1 METTSQPSFPWLE
14 LIDRPAFCVKDSVV
28 VAVNSAAENRML
40 AIGMNVREIV
50 TEHHDAYEN
59 FVNGSLY
66 LTITAGGLPCHASV
80 TRTKA
85 CDIFLIHQTDD
96 DNLQALALAAQQLR
110 IPLSNVMLIT
120 DKLLTDLE
128 HTNTDVQQQAKQIN
142 HNLFQLLRI
151 VSNMSDADS
160 YQNARHIGME
170 TIDFAALIAEIMEK
184 AQTIS
189 QNVGISLC
197 YTAPNGPIL
206 GMANAEKMER
216 AVYNLLSNALKFSP
230 AGSTIEAKLI
240 KSGNHASFI
249 ISNQNPE
256 PVDDNS
262 FWSRYRREPAIED
275 NRFGLGL
282 GMTLISSIAS
292 AHGGTVLVDHPTP
305 LETRVTM
312 TVAIVK
318 NNSGTVSSPVFRI
331 GDYAG
336 GRDKGLLELS
346 EILPS
351 DSYQKIN

>member
-1 METTSQPSFPWLE
+1 MGSYDVFRLE
-14 LIDRPAFCVKDSVV
+14 SGADDR
-28 VAVNSAAENRML
+28 E
-40 AIGMNVREIV
+40 
-50 TEHHDAYEN
+50 
-59 FVNGSLY
+59 
-66 LTITAGGLPCHASV
+66 
-80 TRTKA
+80 
-85 CDIFLIHQTDD
+85 
-96 DNLQALALAAQQLR
+96 LQAMALAARALREPLAAIMNTAEQFLPKNQSDKGEAANPHMERLNRSLYQMLR
-110 IPLSNVMLIT
+110 II
-120 DKLLTDLE
+120 
-128 HTNTDVQQQAKQIN
+128 
-142 HNLFQLLRI
+142 
-151 VSNMSDADS
+151 SNMSDADS
-160 YQNARHIGME
+160 YKNARHIGME
-170 TIDFAALIAEIMEK
+170 TVDFAALIAEIMEK

-189 QNVGISLC
+189 QDVGITLS

-230 AGSTIEAKLI
+230 AGSTVEAKLI

-249 ISNQNPE
+249 ISNQNLE

-282 GMTLISSIAS
+282 GMTLVSSIAS

-312 TVAIVK
+312 TVSIVK
-318 NNSGTVSSPVFRI
+318 NNSGTINSPVFRI

-346 EILPS
+346 EILPA
-351 DSYQKIN
+351 DSYKKIN

>member
-1 METTSQPSFPWLE
+1 MDITTQVSFPWLE
-14 LIDRPAFCVKDSVV
+14 LIDRPAFCVKNSMV
-28 VAVNSAAENRML
+28 VAVNSAAESRML
-40 AIGMNVREIV
+40 SSGMDVREIV
-50 TEHHDAYEN
+50 TEHLDVYES
-59 FVNGSLY
+59 FVGGSLY
-66 LTITAGGLPCHASV
+66 LKITAGGLPCHASI
-80 TRTKA
+80 TRTKE
-85 CDIFLIHQTDD
+85 CDIFLIHQTED

-110 IPLSNVMLIT
+110 IPLSNVMLVT
-120 DKLLTDLE
+120 DKLLAELDN
-128 HTNTDVQQQAKQIN
+128 TNVQQQAKQIN

-160 YQNARHIGME
+160 YKNTRQFGME
-170 TIDFAALIAEIMEK
+170 PVDFAALIAEVMEK
-184 AQTIS
+184 AQSIS
-189 QNVGISLC
+189 KDAGISLS
-197 YTAPNGPIL
+197 YTGPNGPIIGL
-206 GMANAEKMER
+206 ANAEKIER

-240 KSGNHASFI
+240 QTGNRASFI
-249 ISNQNPE
+249 ISNQNLE
-256 PVDDNS
+256 PADDNS

-282 GMTLISSIAS
+282 GMTLVSSIAS

-312 TVAIVK
+312 TVAIMK

-346 EILPS
+346 EILPA

>member
-1 METTSQPSFPWLE
+1 MEITTPASFPWLE
-14 LIDRPAFCVKDSVV
+14 LIDRPAFCVKDSAV

-40 AIGMNVREIV
+40 TIGMNVREIV
-50 TEHHDAYEN
+50 TEHLDVYEN
-59 FVNGSLY
+59 FENGSLY
-66 LTITAGGLPCHASV
+66 LKITAGGLPCHASI
-80 TRTKA
+80 TRTKE

-110 IPLSNVMLIT
+110 IPLSNVMLVT
-120 DKLLTDLE
+120 DKLFAELD
-128 HTNTDVQQQAKQIN
+128 NADIQQQAKQIN

-160 YQNARHIGME
+160 YKNSRSFGME

-184 AQTIS
+184 AQSIS
-189 QNVGISLC
+189 QDVGISLS
-197 YTAPNGPIL
+197 YAAPNGPIL
-206 GMANAEKMER
+206 GMANAEKIER

-240 KSGNHASFI
+240 KSGNRASFI
-249 ISNQNPE
+249 ISNQNLA

-262 FWSRYRREPAIED
+262 FWSRYRREPSIED

-318 NNSGTVSSPVFRI
+318 NDLGTVSSPVFRI

-351 DSYQKIN
+351 DSYKKIN